1 MKFMP
6 VAMLVLSAGVV
17 LHPSPWGALA
27 AVAFAAYLA
36 FDRFADAIAA
46 TSKLSETSDAMNR
59 QAAAAQAMLA
69 ESTTLHASVTKHLAD
84 IAAMVDRHGLSR
96 R

>member
-1 MKFMP
+1 MKATLAVLFVVCCY
-6 VAMLVLSAGVV
+6 VAARPSWEGV
-17 LHPSPWGALA
+17 
-27 AVAFAAYLA
+27 AVAFALVLVYVA
-36 FDRFADAIAA
+36 DRYADAIAA
-46 TSKLSETSDAMNR
+46 TSRLAETSNAMNR

-69 ESTTLHASVTKHLAD
+69 ESATLHASVTKHLAD